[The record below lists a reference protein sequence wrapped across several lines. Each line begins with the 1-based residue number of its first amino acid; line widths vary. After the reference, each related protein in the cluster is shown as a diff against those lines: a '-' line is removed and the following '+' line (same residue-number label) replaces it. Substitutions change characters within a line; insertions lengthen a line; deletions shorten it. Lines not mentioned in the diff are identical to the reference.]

1 MSIQQSA
8 TQSNTMIWIGRV
20 VSALPAL
27 ALIAS
32 GIGKLM
38 LPPEAAKGFTDLGW
52 PVSVALG
59 LGCVEIAC
67 AVIYL
72 IPQTAV
78 LGAILTTGYLG
89 GAVATHV
96 RIGEYGMMA
105 PAIVLGVLAWLG
117 LYLRDA
123 RVRSLAPIRS
133 LQLSR

>member
-1 MSIQQSA
+1 MV
-8 TQSNTMIWIGRV
+8 WIGRI

-32 GIGKLM
+32 GTGKLM
-38 LPPEAAKGFTDLGW
+38 LPPQAAKGFTDLGW

-67 AVIYL
+67 AVVYL

-78 LGAILTTGYLG
+78 LGAILMTGYLG

-96 RIGEYGMMA
+96 RIGEYAMML
-105 PAIVLGVLAWLG
+105 PAIVLGVLVWLG
-117 LYLRDA
+117 LYLRDE

-133 LQLSR
+133 FQL

>member
-1 MSIQQSA
+1 MV
-8 TQSNTMIWIGRV
+8 WIGRI
-20 VSALPAL
+20 VSALPVL

-32 GIGKLM
+32 GAGKLM
-38 LPPEAAKGFTDLGW
+38 LPPGAAKGFADLGW

-78 LGAILTTGYLG
+78 LGAILLTGYLG

-105 PAIVLGVLAWLG
+105 PAIVLGVLVWLG

>member
-1 MSIQQSA
+1 MSMPQPA
-8 TQSNTMIWIGRV
+8 TTSKTMVWIGRV

-32 GIGKLM
+32 GTGKLN
-38 LPPEAAKGFTDLGW
+38 LPPDFAKGFADLGW
-52 PVSVALG
+52 PVSVAFG

-67 AVIYL
+67 GVIYL

-78 LGAILTTGYLG
+78 LGAILMTGYLG

-96 RIGEYGMMA
+96 RLGQYGMMV
-105 PAIVLGVLAWLG
+105 PAIVLGVLVWLG

-123 RVRSLAPIRS
+123 R
-133 LQLSR
+133 

>member
-1 MSIQQSA
+1 MSMPQPA
-8 TQSNTMIWIGRV
+8 TTLKTMVWIGRV

-32 GIGKLM
+32 GTGKLN
-38 LPPEAAKGFTDLGW
+38 LSTDFAKGFADLGW
-52 PVSVALG
+52 PVSIAFG

-78 LGAILTTGYLG
+78 LGAILMTGYLG

-96 RIGEYGMMA
+96 RLGQYGMMM
-105 PAIVLGVLAWLG
+105 PAIVLGVLVWLG

-123 RVRSLAPIRS
+123 RVRSLVPIRS
-133 LQLSR
+133 M